1 MGATYTR
8 QSSSTIV
15 DGATIE
21 ASHFNAEFD
30 QILAAF
36 ASSTGHTHDGTS
48 AEGGPI
54 TKLLGNTLTFGAA
67 TAGTDITITFD
78 GETSDGVL
86 KWMEDEDYFEFSDD
100 ILVASTEKLQFRDTA
115 IYINSSTDGQLDLVA
130 DTEIQIAATTVDI
143 NGNVDISGTLTVAG
157 ALDFGDANISNIGS
171 IALDTITND
180 GTDITLDSS
189 GDIILDAGG
198 EDITLKDDGTT
209 FGSLTNS
216 SGELVIKSGS
226 TPTAAITLSGANATI
241 EGNLTVDGNF
251 DVTGTLDF
259 SDSAITNVG
268 SIQLDSIAG
277 DADSNTSI
285 TFSGSDVIT
294 MATGGTTALTIDA
307 SQNVTIAGDLTVSGD
322 DITMAT
328 NTAGNLLIADG
339 TNFNSVAVGSLSEIS
354 TVANDDVFL
363 AVDTSG
369 GGLKK
374 IARSAIVAGLATSGA
389 ISNVVEDSTPQLGGD
404 LDVNGNGLTST
415 SNGNIALTP
424 NGTGVVR
431 IDGSNGIDMQS
442 GAISIKNSGAESYIR
457 FYCESSNAHYSQ
469 LQASPHSAYSGN
481 VTLVLP
487 ASADTLV
494 GRATTDTL
502 TNKTLTT
509 PVIAEIDSG
518 STITLDATTDI
529 VLDADGGDIFLKDG
543 GTTFGEFTNSS
554 TDFVIKST
562 ASDKDIL
569 FKGTDGSSAITAL
582 TLDMSEAGA
591 ATFNDKI
598 TAVGT
603 SVFTNLDIS
612 GDVDVDGTLE
622 TDALSIAS
630 TAITATA
637 AEINLIDGGATVG
650 TTAIADGDGL
660 IINDAGTMRVST
672 VQTLAAYLDDEI
684 TAMPNLVTTAATTV
698 GALDSGSITSGF
710 GNIDNGASN
719 ITSGGLVKIDVD
731 ADADDLTGDS
741 TTGRLTLGAGEDLN
755 LYHGGSNS
763 YIVNDTGDL
772 IIDTAGDIQL
782 DAAGNDF
789 KFLAGGTEIF
799 NITNSSSDV
808 ILKPIVDTKDIII
821 QQRDGNELVNFNDAN
836 YSSFTRAA
844 FLPEATLTDA
854 STISWDTQTSSVAKV
869 TLAGNRTL
877 GAATNAQTG
886 QFVSLLIIQDGTGSR
901 TVTFNAVYEFAS
913 DTAPTLTTTASKG
926 DLFVFRYN
934 GSKFLEVGR
943 NLNLTLS

>member
-198 EDITLKDDGTT
+198 ADITLKDDGTT

-226 TPTAAITLSGANATI
+226 TPTAAITLSGANTTI

-294 MATGGTTALTIDA
+294 MATGGTSALTIDA

-322 DITMAT
+322 DITMGT

-354 TVANDDVFL
+354 TVAGDDVLL

-374 IARSAIVAGLATSGA
+374 ITRSTLTAGLVSGSE
-389 ISNVVEDSTPQLGGD
+389 ISNLVEDTSPQLGGS
-404 LDVNGNGLTST
+404 LDVNGEDIVSV
-415 SNGNIALTP
+415 SNGNITLTP

-431 IDGSNGIDMQS
+431 VDGSNGIDMQS

-457 FYCESSNAHYSQ
+457 FYCESSNAHYTQ
-469 LQASPHSAYSGN
+469 LQAAPHSAYSGN
-481 VTLVLP
+481 VTVVLP

-529 VLDADGGDIFLKDG
+529 VLDADGGDIFLKDA

-562 ASDKDIL
+562 TSDKDII
-569 FKGTDGSSAITAL
+569 FKGNDGGSAITAL
-582 TLDMSEAGA
+582 TLDMSAAGA

-612 GDVDVDGTLE
+612 GDVDIDGTLE

-630 TAITATA
+630 TTVTSTA
-637 AEINLIDGGATVG
+637 AELNILDGVTSTAAELNILDGVTS
-650 TTAIADGDGL
+650 TTAELNILDGVTSTAAELNIMDGDTAASSVTL
-660 IINDAGTMRVST
+660 VDADRLVTNDAGTMK
-672 VQTLAAYLDDEI
+672 Q
-684 TAMPNLVTTAATTV
+684 
-698 GALDSGSITSGF
+698 
-710 GNIDNGASN
+710 
-719 ITSGGLVKIDVD
+719 
-731 ADADDLTGDS
+731 
-741 TTGRLTLGAGEDLN
+741 
-755 LYHGGSNS
+755 
-763 YIVNDTGDL
+763 
-772 IIDTAGDIQL
+772 
-782 DAAGNDF
+782 
-789 KFLAGGTEIF
+789 
-799 NITNSSSDV
+799 
-808 ILKPIVDTKDIII
+808 
-821 QQRDGNELVNFNDAN
+821 
-836 YSSFTRAA
+836 
-844 FLPEATLTDA
+844 
-854 STISWDTQTSSVAKV
+854 VA
-869 TLAGNRTL
+869 
-877 GAATNAQTG
+877 
-886 QFVSLLIIQDGTGSR
+886 
-901 TVTFNAVYEFAS
+901 
-913 DTAPTLTTTASKG
+913 LTTLKTYLTSAGFSTEDPTALAIALG
-926 DLFVFRYN
+926 
-934 GSKFLEVGR
+934 
-943 NLNLTLS
+943 